1 MCLCAH
7 AAPDTERKNVMSFKS
22 MIPQRIKNRTVLRA
36 MGAMRKLTCRIPEKV
51 ILDNRIKNCA
61 ALTDP
66 SVFLTDAYIENQ
78 AQWEHVRFGSSKH
91 SNMKYSGCEIIATFN
106 ALRALGE
113 PCGIPEMAELIAMY
127 ERDGAMLNGE
137 FGVSPGA
144 IRDFFCK
151 KGYRVEGSDSR
162 EADIL
167 NDRRDWVRAVIVSA
181 YNDAHDIMAQI
192 HTVCMTPNEAG
203 NLVLHNAYCWNGRN
217 YAAKDRGGKGYPL
230 LTEAIAAIHENAAPL
245 AVIFLG
251 EK

>member
-1 MCLCAH
+1 
-7 AAPDTERKNVMSFKS
+7 MSFRS
-22 MIPQRIKNRTVLRA
+22 VIPQRIPNRTVLRT
-36 MGAMRKLTCRIPEKV
+36 METMRKLTCRIPEKM
-51 ILDNRIKNCA
+51 IAENRAKNCA

-66 SVFLTDAYIENQ
+66 SVFRADAYIENQ
-78 AQWEHVRFGSSKH
+78 AQWENVCFGSSKH

-106 ALRALGE
+106 ALKALGE

-144 IRDFFCK
+144 IRDFFSQ
-151 KGYRVEGSDSR
+151 KGYRVEESDGR
-162 EADIL
+162 EAGIL
-167 NDRRDWVRAVIVSA
+167 NDRRDWAKAVIVSA

-192 HTVCMTPNEAG
+192 HTVCMTRNEAG

-217 YAAKDRGGKGYPL
+217 YVARDQGGKGYFI

-251 EK
+251 KK